1 MNYAAVKPTDVAN
14 GPGVRV
20 SLFVS
25 GCTHYCKECFNQEA
39 WDFGYGTPYTEE
51 TTGWILEL
59 LDHSYIAGLS
69 LLGGEPLHPAN
80 QGAVLS
86 LAERVKARFP
96 EKTIWCY
103 TGYDFEKE
111 ILGEMV
117 PRMEETMRIL
127 KCLDVLVDGKFQLEK
142 KDLKLRFKG
151 SSNQRIIR
159 VRESLEAGSIIL
171 WEE

>member
-1 MNYAAVKPTDVAN
+1 MNYAAIKPTDVAN

-25 GCTHYCKECFNQEA
+25 GCTHYCKECFNSEA
-39 WDFGYGTPYTEE
+39 WDFHYGTPYTEE
-51 TTGWILEL
+51 TTEEILSY

-69 LLGGEPLHPAN
+69 LLGGEPFHPAN
-80 QGAVLS
+80 QETVLA
-86 LAERVKARFP
+86 LARRVKSRFP

-103 TGYDFEKE
+103 TGYDYEKE

-117 PRMEETMRIL
+117 PNQKETLPLLNCI
-127 KCLDVLVDGKFQLEK
+127 DVLVDGRFEPEK

-151 SSNQRIIR
+151 SSNQRIIL
-159 VRESLEAGSIIL
+159 VPQSQKAGKIIL
-171 WEE
+171 WEG